1 MDDANDID
9 AVMPVHSL
17 IEYNDSYLKMSET
30 LSQHHGDEP
39 TLNNNVIIDFPT
51 DNNNSISFKFK

>member
-9 AVMPVHSL
+9 AVMPMHSL
-17 IEYNDSYLKMSET
+17 IEYNDSYSKMSET
-30 LSQHHGDEP
+30 LSQHDGDEP
-39 TLNNNVIIDFPT
+39 TLNNNVIIDFPA